1 MWKKL
6 IPPTEYHLSWSGRNF
21 GVPYEEDHDLCFMK
35 KTMICAFGLAVLAT
49 PALADEYWV
58 VQDTSS
64 KHCSVL
70 RVTKDRGFFGWPFA
84 AKPTGLTII
93 NTAFKTRTE

>member
-1 MWKKL
+1 
-6 IPPTEYHLSWSGRNF
+6 
-21 GVPYEEDHDLCFMK
+21 MK

-93 NTAFKTRTE
+93 NTAFKTRTEAENSMKTTKICS

>member
-1 MWKKL
+1 M
-6 IPPTEYHLSWSGRNF
+6 
-21 GVPYEEDHDLCFMK
+21 M
-35 KTMICAFGLAVLAT
+35 KTMIWAFGLAVLAT

-84 AKPTGLTII
+84 QHPTGLTVI
-93 NTAFKTRTE
+93 NTAFKTRSEAENSMKTTKICSSG